1 MKQEYLLMKFSV
13 FVASCGLFSPT
24 LLAKGN
30 DVDIS
35 GYVMIDHNSFDESFL
50 EDDDDATSKT
60 AIRRARLSFKT
71 KIDDNWKTKLQL
83 GFADDTA
90 EIKDAYL
97 QYNGWQWADLT
108 LGQQKEAFGLEKLT
122 SSSDTMMIERSLVT
136 EALAPGRSIG
146 VSLSGNLLNNQAGD
160 FSSIYWQLGYFQPDE
175 TENSS
180 AITGRLAWVPWQQNN
195 NLIHFGFAFS
205 ERDLNGS
212 EYRINEPLEV
222 NYSDSLVEGTK
233 LYAEDVSLQGVEF
246 LWQQNGFTTT
256 AEWQQATVTDVN
268 SQEYQYQG
276 GYVQLSYQFSG
287 DNRLYKNGE
296 IDDVITPGWELT
308 SRYSQFDLIEEDK
321 EVQTYAVG
329 LNYTVNKNLKFMA
342 DYVKSK
348 QEDNSTSSSFSE
360 NGDAVLL
367 RAQYTF

>member
-1 MKQEYLLMKFSV
+1 MKKLILLIKCSTIAAFC
-13 FVASCGLFSPT
+13 VALSNT
-24 LLAKGN
+24 TLAKGN

-35 GYVMIDHNSFDESFL
+35 GYVMIDHNNFDDTFVEN
-50 EDDDDATSKT
+50 DDDPTSKT

-97 QYNGWQWADLT
+97 QYKGWQWAELT
-108 LGQQKEAFGLEKLT
+108 LGQQKEPFGLEKLT
-122 SSSDTMMIERSLVT
+122 SSSDTMMIERSLVS
-136 EALAPGRSIG
+136 EALAPGRTIG
-146 VSLSGNLLNNQAGD
+146 VNFAGNV
-160 FSSIYWQLGYFQPDE
+160 SSINWQLGYFQPDE
-175 TENSS
+175 TESSS
-180 AITGRLAWVPWQQNN
+180 AITGRVTWAPWQQDNN
-195 NLIHFGFAFS
+195 VIHLGFAFS

-222 NYSDSLVEGTK
+222 NFSDSLVEGTK
-233 LYAEDVSLQGVEF
+233 FYAEDVSLQGVEF
-246 LWQQNGFTTT
+246 LWQQHGFTTT
-256 AEWQQATVTDVN
+256 AEWQQAKVTDVN
-268 SQEYQYQG
+268 AQAYEYQG
-276 GYVQLSYQFSG
+276 GYLQLSYQLSG

-296 IDDVITPGWELT
+296 IDNIITPGWELT

-321 EVQTYAVG
+321 AIQTFAVG
-329 LNYTVNKNLKFMA
+329 VNYTVNENLKFMA
-342 DYVKSK
+342 DYVKTK
-348 QEDNSTSSSFSE
+348 QEDNSASNSFSE